1 MCRLPTAV
9 MRIDTT
15 LRSQTGEV
23 HASYCSVVIMLAT
36 RLTESSSALSSSWD
50 V

>member
-9 MRIDTT
+9 VRIDAT

-23 HASYCSVVIMLAT
+23 HASYCSVVIV
-36 RLTESSSALSSSWD
+36 LTESSSALSSSWD